1 MRHATTPVESALTY
15 ARFLTLALLLAACTA
30 ARTPPVT
37 APDAVVAP
45 HSKPEQPTFAEVGM
59 ASWYGAELQDSA
71 TASGEPF
78 NSQAMTAAHPS
89 LPFGTIVRVTSV
101 ETGQTVKVKVN
112 DRGPF
117 AQGRVIDLSVSAA
130 EKIGLTQDGEAKV
143 GIEEF
148 ASDQP

>member
-1 MRHATTPVESALTY
+1 MRHATTPAESAL
-15 ARFLTLALLLAACTA
+15 AHGRFLALALLLAACTG
-30 ARTPPVT
+30 ARTPPVA

-45 HSKPEQPTFAEVGM
+45 HSKLEQPTFAEVGM

-78 NSQAMTAAHPS
+78 NPQAMTAAHPS

-130 EKIGLTQDGEAKV
+130 EKIGLTQDSEAKV
-143 GIEEF
+143 RIEEF